1 MGTLSTS
8 VNEGLVFHDL
18 EVSSVPRFNEFPGA
32 GESREPLGHDTD
44 QHAGPGQVQTN
55 QAQDKEAEGERQVRR
70 LVVEGLH
77 EHGRVAVLLPLP
89 QVQNLRPGIIAGS
102 GGQPSTRRPDRE
114 LTKDELANRALQ
126 RSEARARRQ
135 QMLERLGQTVE
146 RASGQ

>member
-1 MGTLSTS
+1 VFLAGIVAFFCRWKCKNHSMAPSDGPQRLATLEMGTLSTS

-70 LVVEGLH
+70 LA
-77 EHGRVAVLLPLP
+77 R
-89 QVQNLRPGIIAGS
+89 
-102 GGQPSTRRPDRE
+102 TRR
-114 LTKDELANRALQ
+114 RAPAAAAGPESQ
-126 RSEARARRQ
+126 ARHHS
-135 QMLERLGQTVE
+135 RLRWPG
-146 RASGQ
+146 AG

>member
-89 QVQNLRPGIIAGS
+89 QAQNLSP
-102 GGQPSTRRPDRE
+102 
-114 LTKDELANRALQ
+114 
-126 RSEARARRQ
+126 
-135 QMLERLGQTVE
+135 
-146 RASGQ
+146 AS

>member
-1 MGTLSTS
+1 MAPSDGPQRLATLEMGTLSTS

-70 LVVEGLH
+70 LVVERLH

-89 QVQNLRPGIIAGS
+89 QAQNLRPGIIAGS
-102 GGQPSTRRPDRE
+102 GGQGPAEMPG
-114 LTKDELANRALQ
+114 A
-126 RSEARARRQ
+126 
-135 QMLERLGQTVE
+135 G
-146 RASGQ
+146 